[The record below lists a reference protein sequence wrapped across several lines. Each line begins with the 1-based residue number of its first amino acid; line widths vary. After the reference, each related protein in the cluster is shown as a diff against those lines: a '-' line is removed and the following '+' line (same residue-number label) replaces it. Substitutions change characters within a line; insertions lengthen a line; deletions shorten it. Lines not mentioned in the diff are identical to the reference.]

1 MIPQIIIAK
10 LLKMAAKGLLPEKLI
25 KKAVIE
31 LGNLLVKSTDNE
43 LDDKVWGEVKK
54 LLKEL

>member
-25 KKAVIE
+25 KKAEIE

-43 LDDKVWGEVKK
+43 LDDKVCGEVKK

>member
-10 LLKMAAKGLLPEKLI
+10 LLKMAAIGLLPEKLI

>member
-54 LLKEL
+54 L